1 MYFSL
6 KIMVACCCYST
17 ELRELE
23 AKLKAGYMNMERAA
37 QIAEKDALKEK
48 ESVSVHSVIT
58 TMYKYKIITLGNAV
72 NPLNTKLSCWNF
84 NLVNAD
90 QFSRE

>member
-1 MYFSL
+1 MYFFL

-48 ESVSVHSVIT
+48 ESVSVDSVVALSCT
-58 TMYKYKIITLGNAV
+58 STKYIITLGNAV
-72 NPLNTKLSCWNF
+72 NKHYSSCK
-84 NLVNAD
+84 A
-90 QFSRE
+90 